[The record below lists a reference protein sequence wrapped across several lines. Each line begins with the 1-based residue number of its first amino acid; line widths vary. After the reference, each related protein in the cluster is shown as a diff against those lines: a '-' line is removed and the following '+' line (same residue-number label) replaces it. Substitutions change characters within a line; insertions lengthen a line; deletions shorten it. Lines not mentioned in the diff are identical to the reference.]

1 MSISAIIIDHLLQ
14 LQRGD
19 VRKLVSYW
27 FIDDISTDASE
38 LEPMLRSLIRQLIP
52 VPNVVPAFVREAVQN
67 HRQAGSFLKIDEL
80 SQLVCRLVNESD
92 RDVYMVID
100 GFDRTLESLLS
111 PRRKLLLDL
120 ILNLQQSNNGNLHLL
135 VSAKHDADICQAL
148 QHIGVNAPVLVEFG
162 SRASSDLRSYVAYH
176 IKHTIS
182 QLPPFNEL
190 EVLSPKLIRRI
201 EETLIRDKSW

>member
-1 MSISAIIIDHLLQ
+1 MPISSIIIDHLLQ

-27 FIDDISTDASE
+27 FIDDTSTDVSE
-38 LEPMLRSLIRQLIP
+38 LEPTLRSLIRQLLP
-52 VPNVVPAFVREAVQN
+52 GPNAILAFVREAVQI

-100 GFDRTLESLLS
+100 GFDRTLESLIFPS
-111 PRRKLLLDL
+111 RKLLLDF
-120 ILNLQQSNNGNLHLL
+120 IRNLQQSNKGNLHLL
-135 VSAKHDADICQAL
+135 VSAKHDADVCQAL
-148 QHIGVNAPVLVEFG
+148 QHIGVTVPVLVEFG
-162 SRASSDLRSYVAYH
+162 SQASFDLRSYVAYH

-182 QLPPFNEL
+182 QLPPLNGQD
-190 EVLSPKLIRRI
+190 VLSPQLIRRI
-201 EETLIRDKSW
+201 ESTLMKPLS

>member
-1 MSISAIIIDHLLQ
+1 MSISSIIIDHLLQ

-100 GFDRTLESLLS
+100 SFDRTLESLLS

-135 VSAKHDADICQAL
+135 VSTKHDADICQAL
-148 QHIGVNAPVLVEFG
+148 QHIEVNAPVLVEFG
-162 SRASSDLRSYVAYH
+162 TQASSDLRSYVAYH

-182 QLPPFNEL
+182 QLPPFNEPD
-190 EVLSPKLIRRI
+190 VLSPNLIRRI

>member
-148 QHIGVNAPVLVEFG
+148 QHIGVCTCSCRVRFPGFLRFTQLCCL
-162 SRASSDLRSYVAYH
+162 SHQTYDITTTTFQRARSSFA
-176 IKHTIS
+176 
-182 QLPPFNEL
+182 
-190 EVLSPKLIRRI
+190 
-201 EETLIRDKSW
+201 